1 MTSTAQTA
9 IASAAVSFVPV
20 AAPKFAADKRGCLVT
35 VKTPGEA
42 LPDAF
47 KLKVADAKTRAII
60 RVGGGCKGFTKEAQE
75 GMLPFFINA
84 ARETDASG
92 AVVRE
97 LSCALFSGGTVN
109 VDAAGNIADDMVT
122 SVPGV
127 LALHY
132 PVIALSTTPRTDN
145 LFAQRNYPG
154 LSVGD
159 QGLDLRQHAV
169 VIVQE
174 SAGKNAGAWDLDVP
188 DYFGFMGSLKEQGWK
203 AGLVFLNGGDITRD
217 EIYTALAGGYHIM
230 VVEGSLRETD
240 AFIKAYRDGDW
251 SHTAAE
257 FKAKQ
262 LGKGLPEAD
271 VNAKVTAVHD
281 KCKAILAGVKPE
293 QVDIIPL
300 NDADALR
307 KVLIANGYLA

>member
-1 MTSTAQTA
+1 MTAQNIATAAASTA
-9 IASAAVSFVPV
+9 SFVPV
-20 AAPKFAADKRGCLVT
+20 AAPKHAADKRGCLVS
-35 VKTPGEA
+35 VMNPGSA

-47 KLKVADAKTRAII
+47 KLKVADARTKAII
-60 RVGGGCKGFTKEAQE
+60 RVGGGCKGFTKEAQD
-75 GMLPFFINA
+75 GMLPFFIEA
-84 ARETDASG
+84 SREVDASG

-97 LSCALFSGGTVN
+97 LSCALFSGGTIN

-127 LALHY
+127 LAMHY
-132 PVIALSTTPRTDN
+132 PVIAMSTTPRTDDI
-145 LFAQRNYPG
+145 FAKRNYPG
-154 LSVGD
+154 LSIGE

-174 SAGKNAGAWDLDVP
+174 SAAKSASAWDLDVP
-188 DYFGFMGSLKEQGWK
+188 EYFSFMGTLKEQGWK
-203 AGLVFLNGGDITRD
+203 AGLIFLNGGDITRD
-217 EIYTALAGGYHIM
+217 EIYTALANGYHIM

-262 LGKGLPEAD
+262 LGKGMPEAD
-271 VNAKVTAVHD
+271 VTAKVTAVHD

-307 KVLIANGYLA
+307 KVLIAQGYLA